1 MSAMYA
7 VERQQ
12 AIADLVAQRG
22 RLSVNELADRY
33 GVTTETVRRDLDV
46 LERAGLL
53 RRVHG
58 GALRADSVTALESAL
73 KDRTLEHTEEKDLI
87 AKEAC
92 QFLPQAGGAVILDAG
107 SSTGLMATMLPSDLS
122 LTVLT
127 NSVPIAARLA
137 GATNLA
143 LHVLPGRVRPTT
155 QAAVG
160 DEVVNA
166 LAVVRVDV
174 AFMGTNGIS
183 LGHGLSTPDSSE
195 AAAKRAMIASA
206 HRVVVLADS
215 SKFGEETTIRFA
227 DLDDVDVIVTDS
239 GAPEEDV
246 AALRERGI
254 EVVVA

>member
-12 AIADLVAQRG
+12 AISVLVAQRG

-46 LERAGLL
+46 LERVGLL

-58 GALRADSVTALESAL
+58 GAVRAESVTALESAL
-73 KDRTLEHTEEKDLI
+73 KDRALEHTAEKDDI
-87 AKEAC
+87 AKAAC
-92 QFLPQAGGAVILDAG
+92 GFLPKAGGAVILDAG
-107 SSTGLMATMLPSDLS
+107 SSTGRMASMLPADLS

-127 NSVPIAARLA
+127 NCVPIAARLA
-137 GATNLA
+137 GSPDIS
-143 LHVLPGRVRPTT
+143 LHILPGRVRPTT
-155 QAAVG
+155 QASVG
-160 DEVVNA
+160 EEVVSA
-166 LAVVRVDV
+166 LATVRVDV

-206 HRVVVLADS
+206 HRVIVLADS

-227 DLDDVDVIVTDS
+227 ELADIDVVVTDKF
-239 GAPEEDV
+239 APKEDV
-246 AALRERGI
+246 ESLRERGV